1 MRTNYILID
10 YENVSSPTVLNVL
23 AQGHFKVIVFVGA
36 SQPKVAYEVASTL
49 QKLGDRA
56 TYIKISSSG
65 SNALDFH
72 VAYYIGQLSVK
83 EPDAY
88 FHIISKDKGFDP
100 LIAHLK
106 EHKIFA
112 SRSSDIPEI
121 SIIKSSTAV
130 TVQEKIAIVTSK
142 LQQLNSNKPRTVRTL
157 SSTINSLFQKSL
169 SPEELLKL
177 IQELEKQKMIELSD
191 NKVRY
196 LPN

>member
-112 SRSSDIPEI
+112 FRSSDIPEI
-121 SIIKSSTAV
+121 SVIRSSAAV

-191 NKVRY
+191 HKVRY